1 MMNAHTYKKT
11 GQKGFTL
18 IELSIVLVII
28 GLIVGGVLV
37 GQDLIKAAEIRA
49 TVGQYEKFN
58 AAVNTFRT
66 KFNGIPGDL
75 AAASATA
82 FGLFSTGMT
91 GGDGLGDGDGLVEGT
106 AGAYVNMG
114 EALVFWR
121 HLSDAQLVEGNY
133 GGQMASAGKV
143 DADLTSSTMGN
154 YFPNAKIGR
163 GNYWSANIDRGLNYF
178 LLMSMTAVTNAAGA
192 TTYSNQLTP
201 IETFN
206 IDTKIDDGSPN
217 TGIATARGTT
227 APFSSVASTQATWA
241 ASPTNECM
249 TSGGVADSTTTTYNR
264 SASTGGNTPA
274 CGLKMR
280 FN

>member
-1 MMNAHTYKKT
+1 MNVKHTKKP

-49 TVGQYEKFN
+49 TVGQYEKTN
-58 AAVNTFRT
+58 ASINTFRT
-66 KFNGIPGDL
+66 KYNGLPGDL
-75 AAASATA
+75 NNTTATA
-82 FGLFSTGMT
+82 FGLFDTGMN
-91 GGDGLGDGDGLVEGT
+91 GNNGLGDGDSLIEGN
-106 AGAYVNMG
+106 GADLSIDG
-114 EALVFWR
+114 ESLVFWR
-121 HLSDAQLVEGNY
+121 HLSDAQLVEGNF
-133 GGQMASAGKV
+133 GSQLASAGAV
-143 DADLTSSTMGN
+143 AADTNSSTTAG
-154 YFPNAKIGR
+154 YIPAGKIGR
-163 GNYWSANIDRGLNYF
+163 GNYFFANSFQGLNYY
-178 LLMSMTAVTNAAGA
+178 LLMGTTGVTTAGVA
-192 TTYSNQLTP
+192 TYSAALTP

-227 APFSSVASTQATWA
+227 SPFSGVSESQATWS

-249 TSGGVADSTTTTYNR
+249 TSGGAATSPTTTYNR
-264 SASTGGNTPA
+264 SSSTGGNTPA
-274 CGLKMR
+274 CGLKLR

>member
-1 MMNAHTYKKT
+1 MKKHPLT
-11 GQKGFTL
+11 SSQQGFTL

-49 TVGQYEKFN
+49 TVGQYEKYN
-58 AAVNTFRT
+58 AAINTFRG
-66 KFNGIPGDL
+66 KFNGIPGDI
-75 AAASATA
+75 SATSASA

-91 GGDGLGDGDGLVEGT
+91 GGDGIGDGDGLVEGT
-106 AGAYVNMG
+106 AGAYVNWG

-121 HLSDAQLVEGNY
+121 HMSDAQLIEGNY
-133 GGQMASAGKV
+133 GGQMASAGTAN
-143 DADLTSSTMGN
+143 ADLTTSTIAG
-154 YFPNAKIGR
+154 YFPPAKLGR
-163 GNYWSANIDRGLNYF
+163 GNSFSVNVDRGINYY
-178 LLMSMTAVTNAAGA
+178 LLMGMTAVTAASGA
-192 TTYSNQLTP
+192 TTYAAVLTP

-206 IDTKIDDGSPN
+206 IDTKVDDGAPN

-227 APFSSVASTQATWA
+227 APFSSVASTQASWSAT
-241 ASPTNECM
+241 PTTECM
-249 TSGGVADSTTTTYNR
+249 TSGGADDTATTTYNR